1 MYRDVEQREFARQ
14 LRNRMTAVERT
25 LWRLLRADQ
34 LRGFRFRRQAAIGS
48 YVVDF
53 VCFSRKLIVELDG
66 PQHAQESAQSH
77 DAVRGK
83 WLASQG
89 FRTLRFWN
97 HELDQNP
104 QLVAEAILMAL
115 EERSSIETHPLSPA
129 LSTRERGPEDING
142 AGCADDSF

>member
-115 EERSSIETHPLSPA
+115 
-129 LSTRERGPEDING
+129 
-142 AGCADDSF
+142 